1 MRLVVFARLSC
12 LVGLFGLGIVLLLLG
27 AMWFAQSGNWMGTA
41 ALLIVA
47 STNIGLAMFGKRN
60 VSLVAA
66 TVISAFWTVSA
77 AVAFSKE
84 SFELEAWVL
93 LLSSVFQVSGTVF
106 GLLVLPTSSPLLD
119 PEGFLPPQ
127 YFSQPQQPP
136 TSYGAL
142 SHFVDPLSSVPHT
155 SATGNGHRTSSISSS
170 ISGGNSPNLSS
181 MKRVPSPF
189 GSHKF
194 PSTLPSSQQQVSAAT
209 LPPQDQV

>member
-27 AMWFAQSGNWMGTA
+27 AMWFVQSGNWMGTA

-47 STNIGLAMFGKRN
+47 STNIGLAMFGKQN

-84 SFELEAWVL
+84 SFEVEAWVL
-93 LLSSVFQVSGTVF
+93 LLSSVFQVLGTVF
-106 GLLVLPTSSPLLD
+106 GLLVLPASSPLLD
-119 PEGFLPPQ
+119 PEDTLPPQ
-127 YFSQPQQPP
+127 YFSQPQQHL

-142 SHFVDPLSSVPHT
+142 SHFVDPLSSVP
-155 SATGNGHRTSSISSS
+155 TGGNSLRTSSISSS

-189 GSHKF
+189 GNHKF
-194 PSTLPSSQQQVSAAT
+194 PSQVSAAT
-209 LPPQDQV
+209 QDQV